1 MSKYSQYV
9 ENLKD
14 ELSKELKI
22 VIDSCNYSNVL
33 KQSMSYTLLN
43 HGKMF
48 RGTLLLALLDD
59 LSGDYK
65 AGINAATAI
74 EMIHAYGLIHDDMP
88 ALDDARFRRNKL
100 ANHLVYGEAQ
110 AMLAGD
116 ALQAEAFGLVAST
129 PAKSDVVLKLIS
141 LLSRT
146 SGANGYVGGQSL
158 DIISEHEDLEEID
171 SEMIK
176 KIHYGKT
183 GALIEAAVLSA
194 AYLGEV
200 DSSKLEVLKVIAYHV
215 GLAFQIRDDILD
227 VTKAANETGKD
238 ARSDIKKDKT
248 TYPKLFGVDK
258 SIVKFQNHLNK
269 SLDLIG
275 SLIGNNSH
283 TSTLVK
289 EMLTL

>member
-171 SEMIK
+171 EDFEEDEEI
-176 KIHYGKT
+176 G
-183 GALIEAAVLSA
+183 
-194 AYLGEV
+194 GE
-200 DSSKLEVLKVIAYHV
+200 
-215 GLAFQIRDDILD
+215 F
-227 VTKAANETGKD
+227 
-238 ARSDIKKDKT
+238 
-248 TYPKLFGVDK
+248 
-258 SIVKFQNHLNK
+258 
-269 SLDLIG
+269 
-275 SLIGNNSH
+275 
-283 TSTLVK
+283 
-289 EMLTL
+289 